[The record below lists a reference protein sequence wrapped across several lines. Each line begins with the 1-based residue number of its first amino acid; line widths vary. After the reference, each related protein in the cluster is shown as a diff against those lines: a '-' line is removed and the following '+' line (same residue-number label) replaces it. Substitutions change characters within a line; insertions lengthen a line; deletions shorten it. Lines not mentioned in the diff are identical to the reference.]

1 MSTSIQRILVAIDFS
16 EHARRALE
24 RAALLARQH
33 SASLE
38 LVYAAPLPLATPV
51 WGGDLGIGAGVDAAE
66 VVEAGLGHL
75 QKLAV
80 SIRERFGVEAVLRCE
95 PRAPVPLLQARCED
109 WKPDLLVIGAT
120 GEGAIARRLFGSTA
134 QSIVRG
140 ATVPVLVV
148 RGTAKQDYE
157 HLLAATDFSEDA
169 QRAIHMARMLA
180 PAARL
185 TLFSALDLP
194 SVDAAPLLGLDPAT
208 REANLARAG
217 EQVEIS
223 LRFLASELGV
233 PDTRFCVRTGRASHE
248 LPAVVE
254 STGAD
259 LLCVGAHGKGRLESA
274 LLGSTS
280 LHAAAEAGCDVLVVP
295 HPG

>member
-1 MSTSIQRILVAIDFS
+1 MGTSIQRILVATDFS
-16 EHARRALE
+16 EHARLALN
-24 RAALLARQH
+24 RAARLARQH
-33 SASLE
+33 GAALE
-38 LVYAAPLPLATPV
+38 LIYAAPLPLPTPV

-66 VVEAGLGHL
+66 VVQAGTRHL
-75 QKLAV
+75 EKLAASV
-80 SIRERFGVEAVLRCE
+80 RERFGVEPALRCE
-95 PRAPVPLLQARCED
+95 PRAPVPLLRARCED

-140 ATVPVLVV
+140 STVPVLVV
-148 RGTAKQDYE
+148 RTAAEQDYGD
-157 HLLAATDFSEDA
+157 LLAATDFSEDA
-169 QRAIHMARMLA
+169 QRAIQVARALA
-180 PAARL
+180 PAADL

-217 EQVEIS
+217 KQVEAS
-223 LRFLASELGV
+223 LRILASELGL
-233 PDTRFCVRTGRASHE
+233 PEARICVRTGRASHE
-248 LPAVVE
+248 LPGVVE
-254 STGAD
+254 SLGAD
-259 LLCVGAHGKGRLESA
+259 LLCLGAHGKGRIESA

-295 HPG
+295 HSA

>member
-1 MSTSIQRILVAIDFS
+1 MGTSIQRILVASDFS
-16 EHARRALE
+16 EHARLALD

-33 SASLE
+33 GASME
-38 LVYAAPLPLATPV
+38 LVYAAPLPLPTPV

-66 VVEAGLGHL
+66 VVQAGLGHL
-75 QKLAV
+75 QKLAALV
-80 SIRERFGVEAVLRCE
+80 RDRFGIEPVLRCE
-95 PRAPVPLLQARCED
+95 PRAPLPLLRARCED

-148 RGTAKQDYE
+148 RGAAEREYG

-169 QRAIHMARMLA
+169 QRAIHVARALA
-180 PAARL
+180 PAAEL

-217 EQVEIS
+217 KQVEAS
-223 LRFLASELGV
+223 LRILAGELGA
-233 PDTRFCVRTGRASHE
+233 PEARICVRTGRASHE
-248 LPAVVE
+248 LPGVVE
-254 STGAD
+254 STAAD
-259 LLCVGAHGKGRLESA
+259 LLCLGAHGKGRIESA

-295 HPG
+295 HSS